1 MKKRFSTFLAG
12 MASALLLAALCT
24 TSLATS
30 GKISYN
36 FVNVSLDGETRI
48 TAGRNI
54 TAANGRQVPGSIL
67 YTDEAGGRTNYLP
80 IRTISELLGVEISYD
95 SAKKAVLL
103 GGQPETRVL
112 PSAGLWKVV
121 VENGSLAYQ
130 CGVEDARHDAPPVW
144 LPAQLPEGW
153 KLEQVRGIGRGGSS
167 CWYFQT
173 PGGGSICFKCS
184 YPTKASFADGTFSD
198 PEAAVS
204 GKQTVRVQGYAAD
217 LYMEKPENRAER
229 SLLAWEDSSGT
240 LFHLTGTGVSGGAL
254 VQAAESIRPVNA
266 RPAAWKMN
274 WLPEGS
280 TLFEDLTLGDT
291 LLETRLVKGTNAS
304 LLVSPLPLAVSGEGP
319 GEGVAVRGLAAKFYA
334 AAEPMVPREMET
346 ETVGGVS
353 VSHGVVSGFGAPD
366 MNTLLWSDLE
376 TGVNFR
382 LLSGLDRDTMLRI
395 AENVA
400 Q

>member
-24 TSLATS
+24 TALATS

-36 FVNVSLDGETRI
+36 FVNVSLDGETKI

-54 TAANGRQVPGSIL
+54 TAANGRQAPGSIL

-95 SAKKAVLL
+95 SAKKTVLL
-103 GGQPETRVL
+103 GGQPEVRAL

-130 CGVEDARHDAPPVW
+130 CEVEDARHDAPPVW

-153 KLEQVRGIGRGGSS
+153 KLEQVRGIGRGSS
-167 CWYFQT
+167 SWLFQT
-173 PGGGSICFKCS
+173 PDGGTVQFRCS
-184 YPTKASFADGTFSD
+184 YPGKASFADGTFSD
-198 PEAAVS
+198 PEAAVR
-204 GKQTVRVQGYAAD
+204 GKQTIRVQGYAAD
-217 LYMEKPENRAER
+217 LYTEKPENRAER
-229 SLLAWEDSSGT
+229 SLLAWEDGSGI
-240 LFHLTGTGVSGGAL
+240 LFHLTGTDVSGSAL

-266 RPAAWKMN
+266 RPAVWKMN

-280 TLFEDLTLGDT
+280 VPFEDLTLGDT
-291 LLETRLVKGTNAS
+291 LLETRLVKGTNVS
-304 LLVSPLPLAVSGEGP
+304 LLVSPLPLAASGEGP
-319 GEGVAVRGLAAKFYA
+319 GEGVTVRGLAAKFYA

-353 VSHGVVSGFGAPD
+353 VSYGVVSGFGAPD
-366 MNTLLWSDLE
+366 MNTLLWSDPE